1 MNACTCA
8 VRPLAWVA
16 TFWLV
21 QTSLFSRQT
30 YRLIIQDFA
39 GHHEL
44 MSADLGTAKVWRLSR
59 ERSGLKQIKSQLID
73 TLVRDQALYFLGL
86 AFRLWYV
93 TSDHILI
100 SFLLLPLN
108 EDPTLQPD
116 KHGLLRV
123 QSISPI
129 RPSVALSFALGFPC
143 IMGSHIFL
151 KLKEI
156 ALKKN
161 WAVFLRVMSSICFH
175 EDMTSVRSPPNYVV
189 RIEMEL
195 RQEQCERCTLIIV

>member
-1 MNACTCA
+1 M
-8 VRPLAWVA
+8 
-16 TFWLV
+16 
-21 QTSLFSRQT
+21 
-30 YRLIIQDFA
+30 
-39 GHHEL
+39 
-44 MSADLGTAKVWRLSR
+44 
-59 ERSGLKQIKSQLID
+59 
-73 TLVRDQALYFLGL
+73 RDQALYFLGL

-156 ALKKN
+156 ALKEEMGSLSSSH
-161 WAVFLRVMSSICFH
+161 VLSSICFH